1 MNSNSNLIGIGV
13 HPTPTQIELR
23 HLVHQTYEKQN
34 KIKITWSNSK
44 GFKSLRPF
52 SRCNMVQQVFL
63 TRTTFLEALE
73 IAHSMSIPQLIIK
86 RDSNCVV
93 NAFNSST
100 NMLNEL
106 GGVVCKCCLILKDNT
121 DYKVVFFRGQVN
133 KIAHSLT
140 KMYFPLRDY
149 MMYCYF
155 FIVQSP
161 INSVLFSKTFSSRK
175 LLLIG
180 Q

>member
-13 HPTPTQIELR
+13 HPTPTQIEFR
-23 HLVHQTYEKQN
+23 HIVHQTYEKQN

-63 TRTTFLEALE
+63 TRTTILEALQ

-86 RDSNCVV
+86 RDINCVV
-93 NAFNSST
+93 NAFNSSS

-106 GGVVCKCCLILKDNT
+106 GGVVCKFCLILKIT
-121 DYKVVFFRGQVN
+121 
-133 KIAHSLT
+133 
-140 KMYFPLRDY
+140 
-149 MMYCYF
+149 
-155 FIVQSP
+155 P
-161 INSVLFSKTFSSRK
+161 IIK
-175 LLLIG
+175 LCFLADK
-180 Q
+180 